1 MEAARVHH
9 NLVEV
14 SFVVLAEVLAMV
26 EEEVEEVE
34 VVVVVNPDLLEE
46 VVATLVECQIFVLK
60 HHQADEAGKS
70 TS

>member
-14 SFVVLAEVLAMV
+14 SFVVREGVRATVPEVG
-26 EEEVEEVE
+26 EEVE

-60 HHQADEAGKS
+60 HHQVDEAGKS

>member
-14 SFVVLAEVLAMV
+14 SFVVREGVQAMV
-26 EEEVEEVE
+26 EVEEVE

>member
-14 SFVVLAEVLAMV
+14 SFVVREGVRATVEVG
-26 EEEVEEVE
+26 EEVE

-60 HHQADEAGKS
+60 HHQVDEAGKS

>member
-14 SFVVLAEVLAMV
+14 SFVVRVGVRATVEVG
-26 EEEVEEVE
+26 EEVE

-60 HHQADEAGKS
+60 HHQVDEAGKS

>member
-14 SFVVLAEVLAMV
+14 SFVVREGVRAMV
-26 EEEVEEVE
+26 EVGEEVE

-46 VVATLVECQIFVLK
+46 VVATLVECQTFVLK

>member
-1 MEAARVHH
+1 
-9 NLVEV
+9 
-14 SFVVLAEVLAMV
+14 MV
-26 EEEVEEVE
+26 EVEEVE

-60 HHQADEAGKS
+60 HHQVDEAGKS

>member
-14 SFVVLAEVLAMV
+14 SFVVLAEVQAMV
-26 EEEVEEVE
+26 EVEEVE

-60 HHQADEAGKS
+60 HHQVDEAGKS